1 MFIKKLY
8 DFEFRA
14 PSRRRGKKYDV
25 YYKDGRYITSFG
37 SLKHQHYY
45 DHIGAYDYLN
55 HNDPNRRRLYRLRH
69 KNDNYNDP
77 NYPSFYSWHFLWT

>member
-8 DFEFRA
+8 NFEFRA

-25 YYKDGRYITSFG
+25 YDENGRYITSFG
-37 SLKHQHYY
+37 SLAHQQFH
-45 DHIGAYDYLN
+45 DRIGAYKHLDS
-55 HNDPNRRRLYRLRH
+55 NDPNRRRLYRLRH

-77 NYPSFYSWHFLWT
+77 AYPSFYSWHFLW

>member
-8 DFEFRA
+8 NFEFRA

-25 YYKDGRYITSFG
+25 YDEEGRYITSFG
-37 SLKHQHYY
+37 SLAHQHFF
-45 DHIGAYDYLN
+45 DRIGAYKELN

-77 NYPSFYSWHFLWT
+77 AYSSFYSWHFLW